1 MAYRFSFCDPW
12 LEYLFQRLN
21 SFHSPQLEFEA
32 ILSQKDIP
40 ELKDVIGTLAELF
53 LSANREFDRK
63 SFDHSWLA
71 SKGNILF
78 CEEPARVRIAKMRD
92 LCARFSMQCRDLQCV
107 ASSRSLMELRREV
120 LSIGLHYHM
129 VTKIADNDW
138 IRLQGLMDP
147 FFGTYRFV

>member
-21 SFHSPQLEFEA
+21 SFHSPRLEFEA
-32 ILSQKDIP
+32 ILSQKDEQ
-40 ELKDVIGTLAELF
+40 ELKAVIGTLAELF
-53 LSANREFDRK
+53 LSANQEFDRK
-63 SFDHSWLA
+63 SYDQIWLE
-71 SKGNILF
+71 SYGNLLF
-78 CEEPARVRIAKMRD
+78 CEEPARVRIAKLRD
-92 LCARFSMQCRDLQCV
+92 LCARFSMQCRDLQYDV
-107 ASSRSLMELRREV
+107 SSRSLMELRREV

-147 FFGTYRFV
+147 FFGTYRFG